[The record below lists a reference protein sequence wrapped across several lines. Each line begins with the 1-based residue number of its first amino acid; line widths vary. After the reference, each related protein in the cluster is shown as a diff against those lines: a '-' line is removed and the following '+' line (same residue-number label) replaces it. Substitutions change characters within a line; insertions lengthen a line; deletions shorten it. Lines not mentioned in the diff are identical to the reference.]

1 MSMRSRV
8 PVCAVLLVLA
18 SAGIA
23 TPASGQTS
31 AWTVPRTADGH
42 PDLQG
47 VWANNNVTPLER
59 PEVLGDR
66 ATLTPE
72 ELAALQARAG
82 ELFSSESGDAAFG
95 DSVFSTVLAE
105 AETFSSRDR
114 ATGNY
119 NQFWMVDRDWNART
133 SLVTDPPNGRLP
145 GRTARADA
153 VAASRAEARAR
164 HAQGPED
171 RSLGE
176 RCISWGVPRLGAGYN
191 SYTQVFQSASHV
203 VLYMEMGGAR
213 VIPLDAGPHVDDGIR
228 QMHGDSRGHFE
239 GDTLVIDTTNYS
251 AAGSFMG
258 SSDGLHLVER
268 LTRVAEDALQ
278 YEVTITDSKTWDTSW
293 SAMVPLKRSTDP
305 VFEYACHE
313 GNIGMEGI
321 MSGAR
326 ALEQAEAANGGQ

>member
-1 MSMRSRV
+1 MT
-8 PVCAVLLVLA
+8 AQL
-18 SAGIA
+18 
-23 TPASGQTS
+23 ASGQ
-31 AWTVPRTADGH
+31 AAGWTAPGTPDGH

-82 ELFSSESGDAAFG
+82 ELFNSEAGDAAFG
-95 DSVFSTVLAE
+95 DSVFSAVLAE
-105 AETFSSRDR
+105 AQTFSSRDT

-145 GRTARADA
+145 GRTAAADSVLATRA
-153 VAASRAEARAR
+153 AARQR
-164 HAQGPED
+164 HARGPED

-191 SYTQVFQSASHV
+191 SYTQVFQSSSHV
-203 VLYMEMGGAR
+203 VLYMEMGGSR

-251 AAGSFMG
+251 TTGSFMG
-258 SSDGLHLVER
+258 SSDRLHLVER
-268 LTRVAEDALQ
+268 LTRVTEDTLQ
-278 YEVTITDSKTWDTSW
+278 YEVTITDPKTWDASW
-293 SAMVPLKRSTDP
+293 SAMVPLKQSTDP

-326 ALEQAEAANGGQ
+326 ALERAEAAAGGQN

>member
-18 SAGIA
+18 FAGA
-23 TPASGQTS
+23 AALPASGQTG
-31 AWTVPRTADGH
+31 AWTVPRTPDGH

-105 AETFSSRDR
+105 AKTFSSRDK

-145 GRTARADA
+145 SRTAAADA

-164 HAQGPED
+164 HAHGPED

-191 SYTQVFQSASHV
+191 SYTQVFQSADHV
-203 VLYMEMGGAR
+203 VLYMEMGGSR
-213 VIPLDAGPHVDDGIR
+213 VIPIDAGLHVDEGIR

-251 AAGSFMG
+251 TTGSFMG

-268 LTRVAEDALQ
+268 LTRVAEDTLH
-278 YEVTITDSKTWDTSW
+278 YDVTITDPKTWDAPW
-293 SAMVPLKRSTDP
+293 SATVPLKRSTDK

-326 ALEQAEAANGGQ
+326 ALEKTEAGGGQ